1 MERRH
6 RPLSVRE
13 LIDKQASNIENPV
26 VLLSVNPMVYQE
38 GVMDAI
44 KYFFERFG
52 TGLYITLNK
61 PSAVLQGIFERGGL
75 TPGSLVYLDS
85 ITNTAER
92 RTESC
97 QFLGRMREL
106 TDLCIALAKMISEEK
121 VKFVFV
127 DSVST
132 LLIYNDP
139 KSVAR
144 FCHAVSEK
152 LRSLNLPAALVMVEM
167 EEGKDVAAQLA
178 QFCDAYVKA
187 VN

>member
-1 MERRH
+1 M
-6 RPLSVRE
+6 SVRE
-13 LIDKQASNIENPV
+13 LIVKGSADMENPV
-26 VLLSVNPMVYQE
+26 LLLSVNPMLYQE
-38 GVMDAI
+38 GVMVAI
-44 KYFFERFG
+44 KYFCERFG

-61 PSAVLQGIFERGGL
+61 PSAVLQEIFEKGGL
-75 TPGSLVYLDS
+75 AHGRLVYLDS
-85 ITNTAER
+85 ITNTAEC

-106 TDLCIALAKMISEEK
+106 TDLGIALAKMMSEEK

-144 FCHAVSEK
+144 FCHAVIEK
-152 LRSLNLPAALVMVEM
+152 LRSLNLPAALVLVEM
-167 EEGKDVAAQLA
+167 EEGKDIAAQLA